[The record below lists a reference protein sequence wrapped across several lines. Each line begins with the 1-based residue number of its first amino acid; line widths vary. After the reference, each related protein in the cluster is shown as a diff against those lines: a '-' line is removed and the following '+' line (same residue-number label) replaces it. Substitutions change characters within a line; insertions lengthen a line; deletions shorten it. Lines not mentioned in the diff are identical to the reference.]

1 MKKLHKLSKIVCG
14 FALAA
19 TCIVASARTP
29 AFADPDK
36 VNVGVFP
43 ISSSLPYF
51 VALDLGYFKDLNI
64 EPQTITLMGGP
75 PNVAALMTNQIDVS
89 AVLVTLEGLNADV
102 KKPGVAMYI
111 AMHSQNSTYKMEQF
125 VVRSGLADKVK
136 TLADFKG
143 LKLMSAPGPANLN
156 TAKGILAKV
165 GLKDG
170 DYTIDQL
177 DMGQHVN
184 AMKAGTFDGGY
195 TLEPAATIMH
205 NLGIA
210 DMIEAGVIA
219 KYILGSPNADAY
231 AAGCAFSSTFIA
243 ARPDVAKRFAQAWS
257 KAIDYIH
264 ANPDAARKFLAKNTM
279 TPDNVVDTVPM
290 LGYIMT
296 KDMSP
301 KQLGY
306 LQEFADFGQQIGVV
320 PEKVDV
326 KQDLKSF

>member
-1 MKKLHKLSKIVCG
+1 MKILRIRMTLGGVLLAVACLIASAALP
-14 FALAA
+14 ALAQ
-19 TCIVASARTP
+19 
-29 AFADPDK
+29 DK
-36 VNVGVFP
+36 VKVGVFP
-43 ISSSLPYF
+43 ISSSLPLF
-51 VALDLGYFKDLNI
+51 VARDLGYFKELNI
-64 EPQTITLMGGP
+64 EPELSTLMGGP
-75 PNVAALMTNQIDVS
+75 PNVAALITNQIEVA

-111 AMHSQNSTYKMEQF
+111 AMHSQTVTSKMEQF

-210 DMIEAGVIA
+210 QTVEAGVIA
-219 KYILGSPNADAY
+219 KYILGSPDADAY
-231 AAGCAFSSTFIA
+231 AAGCAFTTEFINS
-243 ARPDVAKRFAQAWS
+243 RPDVAKRFAQAWS
-257 KAIDYIH
+257 KAIDYIR
-264 ANPDAARKFLAKNTM
+264 ANPEAARKFLAKNTM

-290 LGYIMT
+290 LGYTMI
-296 KDMSP
+296 KDMTP

-306 LQEFADFGQQIGVV
+306 LQQFADFGQQIGVV
-320 PEKVDV
+320 PEKIDV

>member
-1 MKKLHKLSKIVCG
+1 
-14 FALAA
+14 
-19 TCIVASARTP
+19 
-29 AFADPDK
+29 
-36 VNVGVFP
+36 
-43 ISSSLPYF
+43 
-51 VALDLGYFKDLNI
+51 
-64 EPQTITLMGGP
+64 
-75 PNVAALMTNQIDVS
+75 VAALITNQIEVS

-102 KKPGVAMYI
+102 KKPA
-111 AMHSQNSTYKMEQF
+111 SQCTSPCTARTPKYKMEQF
-125 VVRSGLADKVK
+125 VVRSGLADKVRS
-136 TLADFKG
+136 LADFKG

-195 TLEPAATIMH
+195 TLEPSATIMH

-210 DMIEAGVIA
+210 DTIESGVIA
-219 KYILGSPNADAY
+219 KYIWAVRTPTLTLPAVPSPPT
-231 AAGCAFSSTFIA
+231 SLLS
-243 ARPDVAKRFAQAWS
+243 ARRCQALRAS
-257 KAIDYIH
+257 LAKAIDYIR
-264 ANPDAARKFLAKNTM
+264 ANPEAARKYLAKNTM
-279 TPDNVVDTVPM
+279 TPDNIVDTVPM

-306 LQEFADFGQQIGVV
+306 LQELRISVSRSASCRKRSTSSRTSNRSEACRGAMPNERGAARRSAASNGRAVGVAV
-320 PEKVDV
+320 GRYDEAAARHHPRPL
-326 KQDLKSF
+326 QALRQSRHLRQFDLDIPRGE

>member
-1 MKKLHKLSKIVCG
+1 MDNVK
-14 FALAA
+14 
-19 TCIVASARTP
+19 
-29 AFADPDK
+29 
-36 VNVGVFP
+36 VGVFP

-51 VALDLGYFKDLNI
+51 VAIDLGYFKELNI
-64 EPQTITLMGGP
+64 EPETIKLMGGP
-75 PNVAALMTNQIDVS
+75 PNIAALMTNQIEVAS
-89 AVLVTLEGLNADV
+89 VLVTLEGLNADV
-102 KKPGVAMYI
+102 KKPGVAMYV
-111 AMHSQNSTYKMEQF
+111 AMHSQTSTYIMEQF
-125 VVRSGLADKVK
+125 VVREGLADKVK
-136 TLADFKG
+136 TLKDFKG

-195 TLEPAATIMH
+195 TLEPSATIMH
-205 NLGIA
+205 NIGA
-210 DMIEAGVIA
+210 AKTVEAGVIA
-219 KYILGSPNADAY
+219 KYVLGDPQADAY
-231 AAGCAFSSTFIA
+231 AAGCAFTTEFINK
-243 ARPDVAKRFAQAWS
+243 RPDVAKRFAAAWS
-257 KAIDYIH
+257 KAIDYIKKDP
-264 ANPDAARKFLAKNTM
+264 AAARKHLAKNTL

-290 LGYIMT
+290 LGYTMV

-306 LQEFADFGQQIGVV
+306 LQTFSDFGTSIGVV

-326 KQDLKSF
+326 KKYLKTF

>member
-1 MKKLHKLSKIVCG
+1 MLP
-14 FALAA
+14 FATSAA
-19 TCIVASARTP
+19 AQ
-29 AFADPDK
+29 DK
-36 VNVGVFP
+36 VRVGVFP

-51 VALDLGYFKDLNI
+51 VACDRGYFKELNV
-64 EPQTITLMGGP
+64 EPQTSILMGGP
-75 PNVAALMTNQIDVS
+75 PNVAALITNQIEVS
-89 AVLVTLEGLNADV
+89 AVLVTLEGLNADI

-111 AMHSQNSTYKMEQF
+111 AMHSQNTTYRMEQF

-136 TLADFKG
+136 TLKDLKG

-165 GLKDG
+165 GLGPG

-184 AMKAGTFDGGY
+184 AMKAGTFDAGY
-195 TLEPAATIMH
+195 TLEPSATIMH

-210 DMIEAGVIA
+210 KTIEAGVIA
-219 KYILGSPNADAY
+219 KYILGSPDADAY
-231 AAGCAFSSTFIA
+231 AAGCAFSSDFIA
-243 ARPDVAKRFAQAWS
+243 KRPEVAKRFAQAWA
-257 KAIDYIH
+257 KAIEYIH
-264 ANPDAARKFLAKNTM
+264 ANPQEARKYLAKNTM
-279 TPDNVVDTVPM
+279 TPDNVVNSVPM

-320 PEKVDV
+320 PQKIDV
-326 KQDLKSF
+326 KQYLKSF